1 VIVWCGGVA
10 RSSVSVL
17 AAFVA
22 LAEVSVTFKKA
33 KKIASSSSSSVVDV
47 VVGFVVVVV
56 VAW

>member
-1 VIVWCGGVA
+1 MVMRCGGVA

-22 LAEVSVTFKKA
+22 LAEDSGRFKKA
-33 KKIASSSSSSVVDV
+33 KKSSSSSSSSVVDV
-47 VVGFVVVVV
+47 VVGFVVDVV